1 MVDPA
6 ISRAAHMKFN
16 ILKKILIAVA
26 IVFAAQ
32 CFPITGIS
40 NVQAQ
45 DDDTPQTC
53 KIGVYLTSL
62 HDLKSAAKTFAADMW
77 VWSDCPNE
85 ELTPLQSMEFVNA
98 NSSDGK
104 LDYTEIK
111 DGVVWSQRKVSGVF
125 RDDWD
130 VHNYPF
136 DRHTLIIEM
145 EEAAYDT
152 SAFVY
157 TADKANSTFSPDI
170 QLDGWQ
176 VTNFELLEGETLYT
190 TTFGDPTL
198 EGSGES
204 VYSKLEVAISI
215 VRTDLTSFLKLIGPV
230 YIAFGVALVSL
241 LLYMENAS
249 ALNPQVG
256 LQAASLFATVV
267 NLSRAS
273 DALGLSEHLT
283 LVDQIHI
290 VTLVFILT
298 VTMMVIQS
306 QRSLRTGMTPDEV
319 SQKNF
324 RRFIYLGVSYI
335 VLNIGLIS
343 FAINQG

>member
-1 MVDPA
+1 
-6 ISRAAHMKFN
+6 MKFK
-16 ILKKILIAVA
+16 ILKKVFIAAAIILV
-26 IVFAAQ
+26 AQ
-32 CFPITGIS
+32 CLPVTGVS

-45 DDDTPQTC
+45 DGDTPETC

-62 HDLKSAAKTFAADMW
+62 HDLKSAAKTFAGDMW
-77 VWSDCPNE
+77 VWSVCPNE

-111 DGVVWSQRKVSGVF
+111 DGLVWSQRKVSGVF

-152 SAFVY
+152 SSFVY
-157 TADKANSTFSPDI
+157 TADNANSTYSPDI
-170 QLDGWQ
+170 QLDGWKITSFDL
-176 VTNFELLEGETLYT
+176 VEGETLYT

-204 VYSKLEVAISI
+204 VYSKLEVAVSI

-256 LQAASLFATVV
+256 LQAASLFATIV
-267 NLSRAS
+267 NLGRAS
-273 DALGLSEHLT
+273 EALGLSEHLT

-290 VTLVFILT
+290 TTLIFILT
-298 VTMMVIQS
+298 VTMIVIQS
-306 QRSLRTGMTPDEV
+306 QRSLRKGITPDEV

-324 RRFIYLGVSYI
+324 HKFIGLGVSYI
-335 VLNIGLIS
+335 ALNIVLITY
-343 FAINQG
+343 AVYQG